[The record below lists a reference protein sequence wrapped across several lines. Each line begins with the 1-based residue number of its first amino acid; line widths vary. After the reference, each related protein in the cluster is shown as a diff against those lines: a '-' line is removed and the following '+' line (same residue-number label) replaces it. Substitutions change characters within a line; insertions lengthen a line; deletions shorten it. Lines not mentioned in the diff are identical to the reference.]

1 MEWDR
6 VRVFLAV
13 ARSGQMLAAARN
25 LGLNHATVGRQI
37 TALEE
42 ELQAKLLERHVN
54 GCTLTAA
61 GEAMLAT
68 AEKVESEFLQFESGL
83 SGNVDAIRGTVR
95 VGAPDG
101 LGNYFLAPKLA
112 ELAARH
118 SDLLIQLVPLPRSF
132 SLSRREADIVIT
144 LERPAHGN
152 LIVQKLTD
160 YTLSLYASEDYL
172 NHSTPIREAVDLRLH
187 LFITYVDDLLYTPA
201 LDYGRE
207 LAAAMPRRFECGSMV
222 GQMEAVRA
230 GTGVAILHD
239 YAAAVA
245 SAASDAYSAGASIRA
260 QLLAGLSSRHAPGAP
275 GGGSASPYQ
284 RGGGGIAGQILAL
297 GRQSPAAD
305 RAVPGKVLAV
315 FRPEPRQTR
324 K

>member
-6 VRVFLAV
+6 VRIFLAV

-37 TALEE
+37 TALED

-83 SGNVDAIRGTVR
+83 AGNIDAIRGTVR

-112 ELAARH
+112 ELSGRH
-118 SDLLIQLVPLPRSF
+118 ADLLIQLVPLPRSF

-160 YTLSLYASEDYL
+160 YTLSLYACADYL
-172 NHSTPIREAVDLRLH
+172 SRTPPIHAVDDLRQH

-230 GTGVAILHD
+230 GAGVAILHD
-239 YAAAVA
+239 YAAQRITGLTRILPELQFVRSYWLVSHPDTHRAHRVAEVRRHIGEAVA
-245 SAASDAYSAGASIRA
+245 ASRDKFSPWGLKTQP
-260 QLLAGLSSRHAPGAP
+260 QL
-275 GGGSASPYQ
+275 
-284 RGGGGIAGQILAL
+284 
-297 GRQSPAAD
+297 AD
-305 RAVPGKVLAV
+305 QA
-315 FRPEPRQTR
+315 
-324 K
+324 

>member
-6 VRVFLAV
+6 VRIFLAV
-13 ARSGQMLAAARN
+13 ARSGQMLAAARS

-37 TALEE
+37 TALED

-83 SGNVDAIRGTVR
+83 SGNIDAISGTVR

-112 ELAARH
+112 ELSGRH

-160 YTLSLYASEDYL
+160 YTLSLYASQDYL
-172 NHSTPIREAVDLRLH
+172 KHNPPIRETEDLRKH

-207 LAAAMPRRFECGSMV
+207 LAAAMPRRFECGSVV

-239 YAAAVA
+239 YAAQRVANLTRILPELQFVRSYWLVSHPDTHRAHRVAEVRRHIGEAVA
-245 SAASDAYSAGASIRA
+245 ASRDKFCPWGAKA
-260 QLLAGLSSRHAPGAP
+260 QIQLADQP
-275 GGGSASPYQ
+275 
-284 RGGGGIAGQILAL
+284 
-297 GRQSPAAD
+297 
-305 RAVPGKVLAV
+305 
-315 FRPEPRQTR
+315 
-324 K
+324 